1 MSGASR
7 GICIKR
13 SLSTAKIS
21 ILMVVL
27 FGKKK
32 GFAKEVGRAE
42 VKGGDQLWGVH
53 GDASSIQGE
62 VANGTESDCEHAKTE

>member
-1 MSGASR
+1 
-7 GICIKR
+7 
-13 SLSTAKIS
+13 
-21 ILMVVL
+21 MVVL

-32 GFAKEVGRAE
+32 GFAIEVGRAE